1 MTCVVAIKQD
11 GVVYMGADS
20 LADSNGHCMLREDP
34 KVFIKG
40 DFIIGF
46 TSSFRMGQLL
56 MQADFPKPRTDFDD
70 VINLTEKQID
80 FQYMIGPFVDCVQEL
95 FRDKK
100 YAVVE
105 NAAESGG
112 NFIVGYKGEI
122 YEIESDYQVGIPSCG
137 YTAVGSGFAYAL
149 GALHAIDSIGYSP
162 DIEIKMALSAASA
175 FNSYVKP
182 PFRILS
188 K

>member
-11 GVVYMGADS
+11 GFVYMGADS
-20 LADSNGHCMLREDP
+20 LGDSNGHCMLREDP
-34 KVFIKG
+34 KVFING

-46 TSSFRMGQLL
+46 TTSFRMGQLL
-56 MQADFPKPRTDFDD
+56 MQAEFPANKSDTDF
-70 VINLTEKQID
+70 K
-80 FQYMIGPFVDCVQEL
+80 YMIGPFVDCVQEL
-95 FRDKK
+95 FRNKK

-149 GALHAIDSIGYSP
+149 GALHFMKNNVHHINMNLSAD
-162 DIEIKMALSAASA
+162 EKVKLALHAASA
-175 FNSYVKP
+175 FNSYVRQ
-182 PFRILS
+182 PFRVLS